1 MYVMSV
7 CVYMYRDQV
16 GDEDRKAKNK
26 VRPNGKRTYEPQ
38 KEEMVVNVQQG
49 SSKQIEEMVMTKRQN
64 QTCAK
69 WGVKHGDDMGCPVVP
84 GRAIFKY

>member
-1 MYVMSV
+1 MK
-7 CVYMYRDQV
+7 
-16 GDEDRKAKNK
+16 DRKAKNK

-49 SSKQIEEMVMTKRQN
+49 SSKQIEEMKMTKRQN
-64 QTCAK
+64 QTRAK
-69 WGVKHGDDMGCPVVP
+69 WGVRHEDDMVVP

>member
-1 MYVMSV
+1 MYVIKWEMK
-7 CVYMYRDQV
+7 DK
-16 GDEDRKAKNK
+16 KAKNK
-26 VRPNGKRTYEPQ
+26 MGPNGKRTYEPQ

-49 SSKQIEEMVMTKRQN
+49 SSKQIEEMEMTKRQN

-69 WGVKHGDDMGCPVVP
+69 WGVKRGDDMGWPVVP

>member
-1 MYVMSV
+1 MES
-7 CVYMYRDQV
+7 
-16 GDEDRKAKNK
+16 
-26 VRPNGKRTYEPQ
+26 TYEPQ

-49 SSKQIEEMVMTKRQN
+49 SSKQIEGMVMTKRQN
-64 QTCAK
+64 QTRAK